1 MNKKPITILSIET
14 TCDDTAISI
23 IQYENDNFNIISN
36 LISSQIKE
44 HNQFGGVVPELA
56 SRMHIKNIIPI
67 LDKSS
72 NDLKKYFEIENKNNF
87 EILKEKIDYI
97 SITNKGGG
105 LIGSQVVGVE
115 TAKTLSLFLDKPIV
129 SINHIRAHILASF
142 FNFYDSVEHNSGS
155 VKKLVFPII
164 ALTVSGG
171 HTQLILIKNYKK
183 WELIGSTTD
192 DAAGECFD
200 KISKL
205 LNLGYPGGPIISK
218 LAEAGNPDSIK
229 FPRPMINSKD
239 YNFSFS
245 GLKTAVL
252 YYVQKIKN
260 IDDKIIADICASSQE
275 AIVDVLAKKSI
286 KAVEEYKPKYFI
298 LAGGV
303 AANKKL
309 RERLKNDLE
318 KTNTK
323 FLMPEIPLC
332 MDNALMVNIA
342 TYFNILNKVDIKKY
356 KDIKSN
362 IDRKI

>member
-1 MNKKPITILSIET
+1 MAVVCYKDNK
-14 TCDDTAISI
+14 
-23 IQYENDNFNIISN
+23 FNIISN

-44 HNQFGGVVPELA
+44 HNEFGGVVPELA
-56 SRMHIKNIIPI
+56 SRMHIKNIVPV
-67 LDKSS
+67 LDKTVLNIKEYYKLEKSDVFS
-72 NDLKKYFEIENKNNF
+72 V
-87 EILKEKIDYI
+87 LKEKIDYI

-142 FNFYDSVEHNSGS
+142 FEFKDNEQNNGS
-155 VKKLVFPII
+155 IKNIEFPII

-171 HTQLILIKNYKK
+171 HTQLILIKSYIE
-183 WELIGSTTD
+183 WEQIGSTTD

-200 KISKL
+200 KIAKL
-205 LNLGYPGGPIISK
+205 LNLGYPGGPIVSK
-218 LAEAGNPDSIK
+218 FAESGDPKSIK
-229 FPRPMINSKD
+229 FPRPIINSKD

-252 YYVQKIKN
+252 YYTKKVEKMTEQ
-260 IDDKIIADICASSQE
+260 IICDICASGQE
-275 AIVDVLAKKSI
+275 AIIDVLAKKSL
-286 KAVEEYKPKYFI
+286 KAIEEYSPKYFI

-303 AANKKL
+303 AANKNL
-309 RERLKNDLE
+309 RNRLRNDIE
-318 KTNTK
+318 KEYKNTK

-342 TYFNILNKVDIKKY
+342 TYFNILNNIDIYNY
-356 KDIKSN
+356 KEIKSS
-362 IDRKI
+362 IERSI